1 MVNRSWLI
9 YSDFLILEVEFEDEP
24 WAIWTNTYY
33 FHICLIQYHLWLEA
47 KKKMLLQSFI
57 IAAFQFNIYI
67 KNYIHTIICW
77 KKSNSNLNLMRKWM
91 LYVKY
96 VTSQNMCYIT
106 LVNCMIFFTCLL
118 YLILYLFFKYVTYT
132 YSQCWDKLSIS

>member
-9 YSDFLILEVEFEDEP
+9 YSDFFNIRSGIWRWTLRYMNKYILFSYLFDTVSSMFGS
-24 WAIWTNTYY
+24 
-33 FHICLIQYHLWLEA
+33 Q
-47 KKKMLLQSFI
+47 KKMLLQSFI

-106 LVNCMIFFTCLL
+106 LVNCMIFFTYLL